1 MRDVLRLFSLFRPQF
16 GLLLVGALLS
26 LVTLLANVGLMG
38 LSGWFITTM
47 ALAGV
52 TGLAVNYFTP
62 AAFIR
67 GLAIVRTA
75 GRYGERLL
83 THDATLRVLSDIRVW
98 FYRSLEPLAPARLQ
112 VWRSGDLLN
121 RIQADIDA
129 LDSFYINT
137 WIPLFSA
144 VLGILAVTVFV
155 GVFSGLFAFALFML
169 LLIGGFFLPMLGYLA
184 GRKAVSRELTVKS
197 ELRNTILDS
206 ISGMAELRVYG
217 AQNAQQEQLTKEQ
230 NDLLGS
236 QQHINCIEAL
246 NQAAMGSLG
255 QIAVWLALLIT
266 IPLVG
271 AQALNGAH
279 LGMLVLLAQASF
291 ECVAPMPLA
300 FQSFGK
306 SMSAARRLF
315 ELVDDTPLVTE
326 PDQPLPVP
334 EQPAISFDHVSLT
347 YPGQEH
353 AALQDIT
360 FSVAPGERVAVVGV
374 SGSGK
379 SSLMQLLLRFY
390 EPSSGAVMLDGHA
403 IQDYAS
409 GALRERYAVA
419 SQFTHLFNTTVRANL
434 MMARP
439 DAGETAMIE
448 AAQRA
453 RLHDEIMALPDG
465 YDSFVGEAGVR
476 LSGGQQRRMALAR
489 AFLRDAQILLL
500 DEPTE
505 GLDLENERMIMDIL
519 AREYAGRSLLLITHR
534 LTGLESMDRILVLE
548 QGRLVEQGDHHGLM
562 AAGGR
567 YASFRQILGQ

>member
-1 MRDVLRLFSLFRPQF
+1 MRDVLRLFGLFRPQL
-16 GLLLVGALLS
+16 GWLLVGALLS
-26 LVTLLANVGLMG
+26 LVTLLANISLMG

-52 TGLAVNYFTP
+52 TGITVNYFTP

-75 GRYGERLL
+75 GRYGERLV

-98 FYRSLEPLAPARLQ
+98 FYRSLEPLAPARLN

-144 VLGILAVTVFV
+144 VVAILAVTVFV
-155 GVFSGLFAFALFML
+155 GVFSGPFAFALFVL
-169 LLIGGFFLPMLGYLA
+169 LIIGGFILPMIGYVA
-184 GRKAVSRELTVKS
+184 GKKAVSRELVVKA

-206 ISGMAELRVYG
+206 VSGMAELRVYG
-217 AQNAQQEQLTKEQ
+217 AQGAQQERLAKEQ
-230 NDLLGS
+230 SDLLVS
-236 QQHINCIEAL
+236 QQHINRIDAL
-246 NQAAMGSLG
+246 NQAGMGSLG

-271 AQALNGAH
+271 AQELNGAH

-300 FQSFGK
+300 FQTFGR

-315 ELVDDTPLVTE
+315 ELVDATPLVTE
-326 PDQPLPVP
+326 PDRPLPVP
-334 EQPAISFDHVSLT
+334 MQPSISFDHVSLT
-347 YPGQEH
+347 YPGQGH
-353 AALQDIT
+353 AALQDIS

-390 EPSSGAVMLDGHA
+390 EPSSGAVMIDDHA
-403 IQDYAS
+403 IQDYES
-409 GALRERYAVA
+409 GALRECYSVA

-439 DAGETAMIE
+439 HASEEAMIE
-448 AAQRA
+448 AAKRA
-453 RLHDEIMALPDG
+453 RLHGEIMALPEG

-476 LSGGQQRRMALAR
+476 LSGGQQRRMTLAR
-489 AFLRDAQILLL
+489 AFLRDARILLL

-519 AREYAGRSLLLITHR
+519 AQEFADRSLILITHR

-548 QGRLVEQGDHHGLM
+548 QGRMVEQGNHQSLL

-567 YASFRQILGQ
+567 YAAFRQILDQ

>member
-1 MRDVLRLFSLFRPQF
+1 MRDVMRLFGLFRPQL
-16 GLLLVGALLS
+16 GWLLVGALLS
-26 LVTLLANVGLMG
+26 LVTLLANISLMG

-52 TGLAVNYFTP
+52 TGIAVNYFTP

-75 GRYGERLL
+75 GRYGERLI

-98 FYRSLEPLAPARLQ
+98 FYRSLEPLAPARLN

-121 RIQADIDA
+121 RIQADIDV

-137 WIPLFSA
+137 WIPLFGA
-144 VLGILAVTVFV
+144 VVTILAVTVFI
-155 GVFSGLFAFALFML
+155 GMFSGPFAFALLVL
-169 LLIGGFFLPMLGYLA
+169 LIIGGFILPMIAYMA
-184 GRKAVSRELTVKS
+184 GRNAVSRELVVKS

-206 ISGMAELRVYG
+206 VSGMAELRVYG
-217 AQNAQQEQLTKEQ
+217 ARGAQQERLAKEQ
-230 NDLLGS
+230 DDLLIA
-236 QQHINCIEAL
+236 QQHINRIEAL
-246 NQAAMGSLG
+246 NQAALGSLG

-271 AQALNGAH
+271 VQELNGAY

-300 FQSFGK
+300 FQTFGR
-306 SMSAARRLF
+306 SMGAAGRLF
-315 ELVDDTPLVTE
+315 EIVDAIPLVTE
-326 PDQPLPVP
+326 PGQPLPVP
-334 EQPAISFDHVSLT
+334 IQPAISFDHVSLT
-347 YPGQEH
+347 YPGQGQ
-353 AALQDIT
+353 AALQDIS

-390 EPSSGAVMLDGHA
+390 EPTAGMVMIDGHA
-403 IQDYAS
+403 IQNYES
-409 GALRERYAVA
+409 GALRERFAVA

-439 DAGETAMIE
+439 DAGEEAMIE
-448 AAQRA
+448 AAKRA
-453 RLHDEIMALPDG
+453 RLHDEIMALSDG

-489 AFLRDAQILLL
+489 AFLRDARILLL

-519 AREYAGRSLLLITHR
+519 AQEFADRSLLLITHR

-548 QGRLVEQGDHHGLM
+548 KGCLVEQGNHQSLM

-567 YASFRQILGQ
+567 YAAFRQILDK

>member
-16 GLLLVGALLS
+16 GLLLAGALLS
-26 LVTLLANVGLMG
+26 LVTLLANVGLMS

-52 TGLAVNYFTP
+52 TGAAVNYFTP

-144 VLGILAVTVFV
+144 VLGIVAVTVFV

-197 ELRNTILDS
+197 ELRNTVLDS
-206 ISGMAELRVYG
+206 VSGMAELRVYG
-217 AQNAQQEQLTKEQ
+217 AQSAQQERLTKEQ
-230 NDLLGS
+230 NDLLVS
-236 QQHINCIEAL
+236 QQHINRIEAL

-271 AQALNGAH
+271 TQALNGAH

-300 FQSFGK
+300 FQTFGK

-334 EQPAISFDHVSLT
+334 EQPAISFDHASLT

-390 EPSSGAVMLDGHA
+390 EPSSGAVKLDGHA
-403 IQDYAS
+403 VQDYES

-439 DAGETAMIE
+439 DAGEAAMIE

-489 AFLRDAQILLL
+489 AFLRDARILLL

-519 AREYAGRSLLLITHR
+519 AQEFAGRSLLLITHR

-548 QGRLVEQGDHHGLM
+548 QGRLVEQGDHLSLM